1 MFKSVHLTLKDK
13 IKIHCMTT
21 CKNCGNLF
29 DGNFCNQCGQSA
41 KTKRIDHDFLFEDI
55 EHGLLHYDKGIG
67 YSLKKLFEKPG
78 YVICEY
84 IAGKR
89 VNHFRPISMVIIMA
103 TIYALIYHFLD
114 LNNRSA
120 LDESSGLILEKIF
133 EHYYWFVVATLPIY
147 ALATYTMFKKIGYNF
162 YEVIIFESFKSS
174 QRLGVH
180 IIFLPIL
187 YFFKDRSG
195 FTTMSDLLLIV
206 DFVLILW
213 TNRQFFNTLSLKEVF
228 VRSLISYIMYC
239 IIATLLVCIIVLAFA
254 YDR

>member
-1 MFKSVHLTLKDK
+1 
-13 IKIHCMTT
+13 MTI
-21 CKNCGNLF
+21 CKNCGNSF
-29 DGNFCNQCGQSA
+29 EGNFCNQCGQSA
-41 KTKRIDHDFLFEDI
+41 KTKRINHEFLWEDI

-78 YVICEY
+78 SVIEDY

-120 LDESSGLILEKIF
+120 LDESSGLILEKVF
-133 EHYYWFVVATLPIY
+133 EHYYWFVVATIPIY
-147 ALATYTMFKKIGYNF
+147 TFTTYIMFKKTGFNF
-162 YEVIIFESFKSS
+162 YEFVIFEAFKTS

-180 IIFLPIL
+180 ILFLPVL
-187 YFFKDRSG
+187 YFLKDRSG
-195 FTTMSDLLLIV
+195 FNTVSNLLFIIDFLLI
-206 DFVLILW
+206 FW
-213 TNRQFFNTLSLKEVF
+213 TNKQFFNSMSSKQVF
-228 VRSLISYIMYC
+228 LRSLVSYIMYC
-239 IIATLLVCIIVLAFA
+239 ILAFLLVALIILAFG